1 MKKEYENITLLD
13 VLKFDAI
20 ESLNQSNT
28 FTPYHNRYDIT
39 LRNTNNDVEIEFE
52 YQCNIE
58 SSRPDVE
65 SCLYALVRDAE
76 TYECCGGSIDEFQAE
91 FGYTKVSKC
100 IEDFDGCKDGY
111 KKLLKLC
118 GSKGVYEWVKEHYRD
133 Y

>member
-1 MKKEYENITLLD
+1 MKNEYETITLLD
-13 VLKFDAI
+13 VLKFHAN

-58 SSRPDVE
+58 VSRPDFD
-65 SCLYALVRDAE
+65 SCLCALVRDAE
-76 TYECCGGSIDEFQAE
+76 AYECCGGSIDEFQAE

-100 IEDFDGCKDGY
+100 IEVFNGCKKNY
-111 KKLLKLC
+111 NKLLKLC
-118 GSKGVYEWVKEHYRD
+118 GSKGTYEWLKEHYQD